1 MLKRNVTRSD
11 LAEFDGRVGKA
22 MDQHIRRQ
30 YDQAIEMYRQLLDE
44 WPDHLDANYGLALSY
59 RGAGR
64 NAEAIDGFKKTRA
77 FVEAEMGKATGETA
91 RFQMLLRMIDQQL
104 GILGAR

>member
-11 LAEFDGRVGKA
+11 LAEFDARVGKA

-30 YDQAIEMYRQLLDE
+30 YDQAIEIYKRLLEE

-59 RGAGR
+59 KASGR
-64 NAEAIDGFKKTRA
+64 KDEAVDAFKKTRN
-77 FVEAEMGKATGETA
+77 FVEVELGKTTGDPA
-91 RFQMLLRMIDQQL
+91 RFQMLLRMIDQHL
-104 GILGAR
+104 GQLGAR

>member
-30 YDQAIEMYRQLLDE
+30 YDQAIDLYRQLLEE

-59 RGAGR
+59 KASGR
-64 NAEAIDGFKKTRA
+64 KPEAVDAFKKTRA

-91 RFQMLLRMIDQQL
+91 RFQMLVRMIDQQL
-104 GILGAR
+104 NQLGVR